1 MNNLSIVNKSQ
12 TISNMVTKPNS
23 GQISR
28 GTGFSYVPNR
38 QPQMTYLKQ
47 WVFYSKKQIFCA
59 YTP

>member
-47 WVFYSKKQIFCA
+47 
-59 YTP
+59 